1 MFPLSKAGT
10 LFTGMSRKKRPGK
23 LEEVQAQA
31 WTLPFTSKRIT
42 TKHDNT
48 DENQNIKYKVD
59 KILTNY
65 PNVNKSIME
74 ILIGIKA
81 RNNEPEE
88 QLLSNAKRLIPTLTM
103 KNWSTWCILIN
114 NRDMKRSLEH
124 EMDQIMIYD
133 PTENLGYLIK
143 KVLDQNYNSN
153 QTNNLDC
160 NGENREGITNSQT
173 ESRNGEN

>member
-23 LEEVQAQA
+23 LDEVQAQA

-48 DENQNIKYKVD
+48 DEYQNIKYKVD

-65 PNVNKSIME
+65 PNVNISIMK

-88 QLLSNAKRLIPTLTM
+88 QLLSNAK
-103 KNWSTWCILIN
+103 
-114 NRDMKRSLEH
+114 
-124 EMDQIMIYD
+124 
-133 PTENLGYLIK
+133 
-143 KVLDQNYNSN
+143 
-153 QTNNLDC
+153 
-160 NGENREGITNSQT
+160 
-173 ESRNGEN
+173 